1 MNERAGGLSQV
12 GNKYTN
18 CGSLEKWTYCS
29 QILKNLALQEQ
40 LFFLVIY
47 VNIFIYQKLV
57 E

>member
-29 QILKNLALQEQ
+29 QILKNLAFQEQ